1 MATFI
6 GYSSVD
12 RKFGNFRLEDV
23 ELAKRD
29 LLNHFYTRKGE
40 RLGEPEFGSIIQDMV
55 FEPLD
60 ERTVTLVEDDVSD
73 VVANDPRWILNNL
86 TVNTGQHTIECILN
100 LTYRPD
106 STVEELYLKF
116 TAEEEE
122 EEDGTER

>member
-12 RKFGNFRLEDV
+12 RKFGDFTLKDV

-60 ERTVTLVEDDVSD
+60 DRTVNAVEDDVRD
-73 VVANDPRWILNNL
+73 VVANDPRWILNTLNI
-86 TVNTGQHTIECILN
+86 TTGQHTIECILN
-100 LTYRPD
+100 LIYKPD
-106 STVEELYLKF
+106 STAEELYLKF

-122 EEDGTER
+122 EDGTER

>member
-12 RKFGNFRLEDV
+12 RKFGDFTLKDV

-60 ERTVTLVEDDVSD
+60 DRTVNAVEDDVRD
-73 VVANDPRWILNNL
+73 VVANDPRWILNTLN
-86 TVNTGQHTIECILN
+86 TTTGQHTIECILN
-100 LTYRPD
+100 LIYKPD
-106 STVEELYLKF
+106 STAEELYLKF

-122 EEDGTER
+122 EDGTER

>member
-12 RKFGNFRLEDV
+12 RKFGNFTLKDV

-60 ERTVTLVEDDVSD
+60 DRTVNAVEDDVRD
-73 VVANDPRWILNNL
+73 VVANDPRWILNTLNI
-86 TVNTGQHTIECILN
+86 TTGQHTIECILN
-100 LTYRPD
+100 LIYKPD
-106 STVEELYLKF
+106 STAEELYLKF

-122 EEDGTER
+122 EDGTER